1 MNRCWAVLLGLLG
14 SVAGCQPA
22 RSSIQA
28 GTVTPTPAVGRSGE
42 QQTEVA
48 DLASPEQLL
57 TNARVVDLE
66 PRREPPSESG
76 WSRLWGGFGQPKS
89 LELPRTD
96 LARKDVFEDEGP
108 TQAVPDDF

>member
-14 SVAGCQPA
+14 SVAGCQA
-22 RSSIQA
+22 GRSTIQA

-48 DLASPEQLL
+48 DLNPEQLL
-57 TNARVVDLE
+57 TNARVADLE
-66 PRREPPSESG
+66 PRREAPNGSG

-96 LARKDVFEDEGP
+96 QARKDVFEDEGP